1 MRPAVGIPPHRRR
14 NDSTT
19 FSFERVRSTLLLAAV
34 ASASAQNETALR
46 TFFEGKRV
54 SLKIDMPATSEGVDL
69 RLDTS
74 RSRPGQRSPAF
85 HRCPGG
91 M

>member
-1 MRPAVGIPPHRRR
+1 MIRRPFLSSA
-14 NDSTT
+14 
-19 FSFERVRSTLLLAAV
+19 FALLLLLAAV

-54 SLKIDMPATSEGVDL
+54 SLKIDMPATSEGVDF

-74 RSRPGQRSPAF
+74 TALD
-85 HRCPGG
+85 
-91 M
+91 